1 MPREL
6 YGLQLLSF
14 AVAFIVSVVIAPAVI
29 AKLRRQKIGQTISK
43 DGPESHLSKAG
54 TPTMGG
60 IIMLP
65 GIIAGSLVA
74 LLGLDHYAA
83 DSISVNLHGLIAV
96 LLLIVLY
103 AVLGL
108 IDDYLTIRP
117 IHGVRG
123 IASKP
128 KAAIQFVLAILFVLW
143 VKSSPF
149 GSHNSLDFMG
159 IHLLSGYLYWI
170 FAVLFVAGMANF
182 VNITDGLD
190 GLVSGLV
197 ITAVLAFV
205 TIASAINGHLNDY
218 PMLVSVLLAMAG
230 ACLAFL
236 WFNTNP
242 ARVFM
247 GDTGS
252 LALGVALP
260 AIAILTHCEILMI
273 IIGAVF
279 VMDGLSSAIQW
290 AVFKFTRITTG
301 TGRRVFKKSP
311 IHHHFELCGWPEQ
324 TVTVRF
330 WIVGM
335 IAAVIAFA
343 GAVYGLW

>member
-1 MPREL
+1 MDNFYEW
-6 YGLQLLSF
+6 LLPF
-14 AVAFIVSVVIAPAVI
+14 ALAFLVSVIIAPPI
-29 AKLRRQKIGQTISK
+29 ISRLRRQKIGQTISK
-43 DGPESHLSKAG
+43 DGPKSHFSKAG

-60 IIMLP
+60 IIIVV
-65 GIIAGSLVA
+65 GIFAGSFAVLFDRGSGYTFANGDVNSRSFLAVA
-74 LLGLDHYAA
+74 LL
-83 DSISVNLHGLIAV
+83 IA
-96 LLLIVLY
+96 LY
-103 AVLGL
+103 TILGL

-117 IHGVRG
+117 IRGVRG

-128 KAAIQFVLAILFVLW
+128 KAAIQVIIAALFVYVIAFAHGATFDRTLY
-143 VKSSPF
+143 VLQKP
-149 GSHNSLDFMG
+149 
-159 IHLLSGYLYWI
+159 LLSENLYLI
-170 FAVLFVAGMANF
+170 FAVLFIVGMSNF

-197 ITAVLAFV
+197 AVAAIAFWFV
-205 TIASAINGHLNDY
+205 LGFTDAHHMPAISGILWAIAGSC
-218 PMLVSVLLAMAG
+218 V
-230 ACLAFL
+230 AFL

-242 ARVFM
+242 AKVFM

-260 AIAILTHCEILMI
+260 AIAIIMHREILMI
-273 IIGAVF
+273 IICSVF
-279 VMDGLSSAIQW
+279 VMDGLSTAIQW

-330 WIVGM
+330 WIMGV